1 MYIYLYTCAH
11 IVHIISLPVLE
22 HNIPHGVA
30 SSRLLCERFNS
41 VTLSRF
47 VRVSFV
53 LEWTLIDLRR
63 KWVLRSMTLKKNPAL
78 NFVDLPRLS
87 EMAIRTLLPRAGML
101 STGFWVCSNTWECRD
116 LPFFYGSAQ
125 NAGQAEDESWEWER
139 KGMGW
144 ERLTMTSL
152 PLHWGW
158 ETSAPWGP
166 SGTSSP
172 VVSLEFAN

>member
-1 MYIYLYTCAH
+1 MGLL
-11 IVHIISLPVLE
+11 LP
-22 HNIPHGVA
+22 G
-30 SSRLLCERFNS
+30 S
-41 VTLSRF
+41 F

-63 KWVLRSMTLKKNPAL
+63 KWMLRSMTLKKNPAL
-78 NFVDLPRLS
+78 NFVDPPRLS
-87 EMAIRTLLPRAGML
+87 EVAISTLLPRAGML
-101 STGFWVCSNTWECRD
+101 STGSWVCSNTWECRD
-116 LPFFYGSAQ
+116 LPFFSGCAQ

-158 ETSAPWGP
+158 GQECLLSDRCSMRALRHLLSCGFFRICQ
-166 SGTSSP
+166 
-172 VVSLEFAN
+172 LEA